1 MNNAFGTETTLT
13 DTTLEDARARVIAAL
28 AAEGFGVLTE
38 IDVRATLKKKLGVD
52 VAPYVILGACNPTLA
67 HHALQ
72 TDPMIGLMLPCNV
85 VVREEGRDAVVSVV
99 DPMAMLGAGANPGL
113 EPVADE
119 AATRLGRVLD
129 ALST

>member
-13 DTTLEDARARVIAAL
+13 DTTLEDARARVTAAL